1 MFKTSTLYSI
11 GHGHKSKEE
20 FLAEL
25 KSFGIKYL
33 VDVRTMPYSKWASD
47 FNGGCIEKWLV
58 AAGVRYVYM
67 GDSIGGKPQDNTC
80 YDAEGFFDYRK
91 MAEVP
96 SFREGLNRLVVAN
109 NKGLL
114 LAVMCTET
122 DPSQCHRSKLIGR
135 ELYFNYEINMRHIVG
150 IGKSISQEAIMRTL
164 GDWEPNGNLFGSYE
178 PPYFKSCKAY
188 KEISQYAEDYYD

>member
-47 FNGGCIEKWLV
+47 FNGGCIEKWLA

-164 GDWEPNGNLFGSYE
+164 GEWEPNGNLFGSYE
-178 PPYFKSCKAY
+178 PPYFKSSKAY